1 MRIPF
6 DESKPEDYPREM
18 AMNRPTPKLRLRIL
32 AACALGALS
41 AASGFAISP
50 VSDETFLQQAVAA
63 YAAGGTSAPDPEV
76 WALAAAPVL
85 DFRAHPS
92 ALGRLWV
99 QELARG
105 AGEGGLV
112 RRAREEAA
120 GSGEAP
126 VAALTRIFVETAR
139 ADSLALVRTAA
150 RLFTG
155 VEPEASPSRL
165 KIFDLEA
172 GALDAASPGPMAVR
186 HRTLLPDGSTE
197 TLRIG
202 WPADGSEGAAV
213 VRYED
218 TTLPPDVVFFRAGDH
233 RSIPLSGVARIDF
246 VVAGSE
252 GGVSEVQAPVD
263 CVRVAGVPYSRLD
276 ARATSGPE
284 GPRLRWTTASHDGIW
299 GWAVFREEV
308 LADGHIARTGPQLVP
323 SAERAEESYGYVFVD
338 TRASAGTFYR
348 YTVWAVTDE
357 GLLTRAFSAT
367 LRSE

>member
-1 MRIPF
+1 
-6 DESKPEDYPREM
+6 M
-18 AMNRPTPKLRLRIL
+18 AMNRRSGKLRPRIL
-32 AACALGALS
+32 AGCALGVLS
-41 AASGFAISP
+41 AASGLAISP
-50 VSDETFLQQAVAA
+50 ISDETFLHQAVAA
-63 YAAGGTSAPDPEV
+63 YAAGGSAAPDPDV

-92 ALGRLWV
+92 VLGRLWV

-105 AGEGGLV
+105 AGEGVLA

-126 VAALTRIFVETAR
+126 VTALTRIIAETAR
-139 ADSLALVRTAA
+139 GDGLALVRTAA

-172 GALDAASPGPMAVR
+172 GALDAASPGPLAVR
-186 HRTLLPDGSTE
+186 HRTLLPEGSTE

-218 TTLPPDVVFFRAGDH
+218 TALPPDVVFFRAGEH

-252 GGVSEVQAPVD
+252 GGVSTVQAPVD
-263 CVRVAGVPYSRLD
+263 CTRVAGLPYSHLD
-276 ARATSGPE
+276 ARATAGPE

-299 GWAVFREEV
+299 GWAIFREEV
-308 LADGHIARTGPQLVP
+308 RADGQIARTGPQLVP
-323 SAERAEESYGYVFVD
+323 SAERAEESFGYVYVD

-367 LRSE
+367 LKTSD

>member
-1 MRIPF
+1 
-6 DESKPEDYPREM
+6 M
-18 AMNRPTPKLRLRIL
+18 AMKRPFGKLRPSIL
-32 AACALGALS
+32 AGCAVGLLT
-41 AASGFAISP
+41 AAPGLAISP
-50 VSDETFLQQAVAA
+50 ASDETFLQQAVAA
-63 YAAGGTSAPDPEV
+63 YAAGGASAPDPEV

-85 DFRAHPS
+85 DFRAHPA

-105 AGEGGLV
+105 VGEGGVV

-126 VAALTRIFVETAR
+126 IAALTRIFAETAR
-139 ADSLALVRTAA
+139 NDNLALVRTAA

-172 GALDAASPGPMAVR
+172 GALDAASPGPLAVR
-186 HRTLLPDGSTE
+186 HRTLLPEGSSE

-218 TTLPPDVVFFRAGDH
+218 TSLPADVVFFRAGDR

-246 VVAGSE
+246 LVAGSE
-252 GGVSEVQAPVD
+252 AGVSGVQAPVD
-263 CVRVAGVPYSRLD
+263 CTRVAGLPYSRLD
-276 ARATSGPE
+276 AHATAGPE
-284 GPRLRWTTASHDGIW
+284 GPRLRWSTASHDGIW
-299 GWAVFREEV
+299 GWAIFREEV
-308 LADGHIARTGPQLVP
+308 LADGQIARTGPQVVP
-323 SAERAEESYGYVFVD
+323 SAERAAESYGYVYVD

>member
-1 MRIPF
+1 MTTHRRF
-6 DESKPEDYPREM
+6 G
-18 AMNRPTPKLRLRIL
+18 KLRPSIL
-32 AACALGALS
+32 AGCALGVLFS
-41 AASGFAISP
+41 AAGLAISP
-50 VSDETFLQQAVAA
+50 VSDDTFMPQAVAA
-63 YAAGGTSAPDPEV
+63 YAAGGSSAPDPEV

-85 DFRAHPS
+85 DFRAHAT
-92 ALGRLWV
+92 ALGRLWI

-105 AGEGGLV
+105 AGESGLL

-126 VAALTRIFVETAR
+126 VAALTRIFAEAAR
-139 ADSLALVRTAA
+139 GDSLALVRTAA
-150 RLFTG
+150 RLFTA

-172 GALDAASPGPMAVR
+172 GALDASSPGPFAVR
-186 HRTLLPDGSTE
+186 HRTLLPEGSTE

-218 TTLPPDVVFFRAGDH
+218 TALPPDVVFFRAGDR
-233 RSIPLSGVARIDF
+233 RSIPLSGVARVDF

-252 GGVSEVQAPVD
+252 TGVPAVQAPVD
-263 CVRVAGVPYSRLD
+263 CARVSGLPFSRLD
-276 ARATSGPE
+276 ARATAGPE

-299 GWAVFREEV
+299 GWAIFREEV
-308 LADGHIARTGPQLVP
+308 LADGQIARTGPQVVP